1 MKNKTKL
8 IIVII
13 SFVFALLI
21 SILIAE
27 LFTILIDS
35 GENSDEQNVSF
46 SENSEE
52 QTANFGEN
60 LVEENEEFGEN
71 SGTELIDEN
80 GNLDETQN
88 ENPPTL
94 VKTQPIESDN
104 CSTSFGE
111 LMLINPNFTVTT
123 NYIAARKSQ
132 LVNITEL
139 YGIKEGNEWNGVPL
153 LDPEAA
159 VHLNEMLNDYKKAYQ
174 GHEITTRSCFRSEGT
189 NCGRLCYATGTSDHH
204 TGYTCDLIDDA
215 YGGMLDTEYLES
227 HPEWVWLHENSYK
240 YGFIDRFISE
250 WAGGSMS
257 EPVNLTA
264 DGTTGLYETWH
275 YRYVG
280 KTAAKEIATGKYNN
294 GNYDSLEH
302 YLLSSGKIKN
312 LFKKDSCKN

>member
-1 MKNKTKL
+1 MKNKTK
-8 IIVII
+8 IIITTCA
-13 SFVFALLI
+13 FVFALLI
-21 SILIAE
+21 SVLAAE
-27 LFTILIDS
+27 LITTVSESEQKSEAINENFT
-35 GENSDEQNVSF
+35 ENSEMTNDDFGEDSIIEDENF
-46 SENSEE
+46 GENSEE
-52 QTANFGEN
+52 EQT
-60 LVEENEEFGEN
+60 
-71 SGTELIDEN
+71 DEN
-80 GNLDETQN
+80 PVLDETQSGN
-88 ENPPTL
+88 TPTPAE
-94 VKTQPIESDN
+94 TQPVASDN
-104 CSTSFGE
+104 CSTSFGS

-123 NYIAARKSQ
+123 NYIATRKSQ

-139 YGIKEGNEWNGVPL
+139 YGIKEGNSWNGVPL

-159 VHLNEMLNDYKKAYQ
+159 VNLNEMLNDYKKAYQ
-174 GHEITTRSCFRSEGT
+174 GHEITTRSCFRSVGT

-227 HPEWVWLHENSYK
+227 HPEWTWLHENSYK

-257 EPVNLTA
+257 EPVNVDA
-264 DGTTGLYETWH
+264 NGTTGLYESWH

-302 YLLSSGKIKN
+302 YLKASGRVRN
-312 LFKKDSCKN
+312 LLDKTSCN